1 MKNKPSEQEIKTHIL
16 IFAKKLKANN
26 LPGLCKIVW
35 APNNDM
41 VSVLLMELEF
51 HTQFAPFTAR
61 EFYGPTRAEWERL
74 EQLLEDNE
82 IKPYTEELK

>member
-1 MKNKPSEQEIKTHIL
+1 MKNKNRPSEQEIKTHIL

-26 LPGLCKIVW
+26 LPGLHKIVW
-35 APNNDM
+35 AED
-41 VSVLLMELEF
+41 SDMELEF

-61 EFYGPTRAEWERL
+61 EFYGPTRVEWERL

-82 IKPYTEELK
+82 IKSYIEELK